1 MATYSKI
8 PVSTIGIKLS
18 TLAGSTTGK
27 LLNSANI
34 AIKGY
39 YTESIEVLEK
49 KIEEAT
55 LTGSEIEQQV
65 ESIGTALEQLRTHI
79 RNVQELLTITNNTAS
94 TLLASTVAL
103 EVAIA
108 ALKVLPIPQVSLVV
122 AVTVVF
128 SDTLETLSQ
137 LASQLKE
144 IATTLVA
151 VCSSLLLILSPVLN
165 NVENIIRKLD
175 LLTIAGSTQSILD
188 ELEFTRDILTG
199 NYAEYALQI
208 NDIPSSVIRGD
219 LLSSIGEERYDIQ
232 TLNQL
237 INNTDFSQKN
247 NVRLVGNVS
256 EDIANLKNYYKLSN
270 DITFSRVSE
279 YIENLN
285 KIYTTAQCTVD
296 TTYSVQRVKKLLNSI
311 KSSNSYVEELRQ
323 IDNSLDS
330 IKQTGIVDSNG
341 SLQPFMSVVKKLSI
355 TSDSESSSKIYEEGL
370 SFLNK
375 LEYSGVGDGVRK
387 QLEATLT
394 VSSSKESTQSKSID
408 MYYRTRSDRLLVLN
422 IVTDTDSPKIAP
434 SRYVTATDESGT
446 VVYTGTKSF
455 TTDDATLIE
464 EAKLRLL
471 QLIG

>member
-27 LLNSANI
+27 LLNSAHI

-279 YIENLN
+279 
-285 KIYTTAQCTVD
+285 
-296 TTYSVQRVKKLLNSI
+296 
-311 KSSNSYVEELRQ
+311 
-323 IDNSLDS
+323 
-330 IKQTGIVDSNG
+330 
-341 SLQPFMSVVKKLSI
+341 
-355 TSDSESSSKIYEEGL
+355 
-370 SFLNK
+370 
-375 LEYSGVGDGVRK
+375 
-387 QLEATLT
+387 
-394 VSSSKESTQSKSID
+394 
-408 MYYRTRSDRLLVLN
+408 
-422 IVTDTDSPKIAP
+422 
-434 SRYVTATDESGT
+434 
-446 VVYTGTKSF
+446 
-455 TTDDATLIE
+455 
-464 EAKLRLL
+464 
-471 QLIG
+471 